1 MNEIFNISRF
11 AKLVRY
17 ECMNYLPRHIKAM
30 PVYSGLVVLFWLFV
44 WFWDI
49 EVPTRGLLMAMIFFL
64 ALMLTPYIVYGDFNN
79 RKKGVCYAML
89 PASVLEKFLSMFLMC
104 VIVTPLMTYAGITL
118 TDALLHL
125 LSLAGVGTFTDFE
138 IYNPFTY
145 YIFVDLLDGF
155 QMLLVIISV
164 ASYSMMFNAL
174 FRRFKIVKSILVHIV
189 LSTIMQFVSFIIT
202 LLRPSEVFG
211 ALIGDDPESEAF
223 FYSAGICFSI
233 LSIALMQAIVY
244 LRIRKVNY

>member
-1 MNEIFNISRF
+1 
-11 AKLVRY
+11 
-17 ECMNYLPRHIKAM
+17 
-30 PVYSGLVVLFWLFV
+30 
-44 WFWDI
+44 
-49 EVPTRGLLMAMIFFL
+49 
-64 ALMLTPYIVYGDFNN
+64 
-79 RKKGVCYAML
+79 
-89 PASVLEKFLSMFLMC
+89 
-104 VIVTPLMTYAGITL
+104 MTYAGITL
-118 TDALLHL
+118 TDTLLHL

-155 QMLLVIISV
+155 QMLLIIISV

-202 LLRPSEVFG
+202 LLSPREVFG
-211 ALIGDDPESEAF
+211 ALMGDDPESEAV